1 MNRPPEHAIRVNY
14 QKLHTFVEAAGLAVG
29 LSEAR
34 AGLLAELL
42 VANDLRGVV
51 SHGTHQIVE
60 YTRLMR
66 AGSLNAKPQVEVVKE
81 TPTSVLVDGDGGLGY
96 FAAFEGTRR
105 LIDKAAASGIA
116 IMMSRNH
123 GHFGAAG
130 IYARMPL
137 KHDMLTFVTS
147 GHRLNLQPGQPL
159 ITAAGGSPMAFS
171 APAGDEESPVLD
183 FGAMHGIYG
192 KENMQWL
199 MERAPGL
206 VLRCI
211 GMGEFC
217 QTWGGL
223 MAGLPIDAE
232 QSKWEYSGANQGAM
246 VITFR
251 VDLFM
256 DLAEFKAEMDEYVRR
271 VRQLAPLD
279 GFDQTYMPGGLE
291 AERELEYRRAGVPV
305 GNRHRQELEK
315 MAQVLNIEVP
325 WN

>member
-1 MNRPPEHAIRVNY
+1 
-14 QKLHTFVEAAGLAVG
+14 
-29 LSEAR
+29 
-34 AGLLAELL
+34 
-42 VANDLRGVV
+42 
-51 SHGTHQIVE
+51 
-60 YTRLMR
+60 
-66 AGSLNAKPQVEVVKE
+66 
-81 TPTSVLVDGDGGLGY
+81 
-96 FAAFEGTRR
+96 
-105 LIDKAAASGIA
+105 
-116 IMMSRNH
+116 
-123 GHFGAAG
+123 
-130 IYARMPL
+130 
-137 KHDMLTFVTS
+137 
-147 GHRLNLQPGQPL
+147 
-159 ITAAGGSPMAFS
+159 
-171 APAGDEESPVLD
+171 
-183 FGAMHGIYG
+183 
-192 KENMQWL
+192 
-199 MERAPGL
+199 
-206 VLRCI
+206 
-211 GMGEFC
+211 
-217 QTWGGL
+217 